1 MYKVKKTNSLLVVC
15 LVALL
20 TFTGTAR
27 AQDCLT
33 ELSES
38 SPPQETDLI
47 LCSEFSGIATA
58 YDFEKKS
65 ALVVSYHLTRE
76 NLKLNVKREKSFKVN
91 TKVPN
96 SFRTYSS
103 WYKHSGYDRGHLAPA
118 ADFRL
123 SKNAEVESFK
133 TTNVLPQVPGF
144 NRGVWKSLEV
154 RVRKH
159 VKLVGDVTVI
169 TGPVYTNTETK
180 TVRGILVPW
189 GFFKVIVQH
198 NPTQTLSFIIPNK
211 RAKKNYKM
219 SDFVVSLGEVQAAT
233 GIDFLYKYPKTTQTR
248 LESKIGTKTNWPVIL
263 R

>member
-1 MYKVKKTNSLLVVC
+1 MYKIKKLFSTLMVC
-15 LVALL
+15 L
-20 TFTGTAR
+20 TFAGTAQAR
-27 AQDCLT
+27 DCLT
-33 ELSES
+33 SLSES
-38 SPPQETDLI
+38 SPPRVVDLT

-65 ALVVSYHLTRE
+65 SLVVSYHLTRE
-76 NLKLNVKREKSFKVN
+76 NLKLNVKREKSFRVN

-103 WYKHSGYDRGHLAPA
+103 WYKHTGYDRGHLAPA
-118 ADFRL
+118 AAFRF
-123 SKNAEVESFK
+123 SKNSEVESFK
-133 TTNVLPQVPGF
+133 TTNILPQAPGF

-169 TGPVYTNTETK
+169 TGPVYSGSETK
-180 TVRGILVPW
+180 TVRGIVVPW
-189 GFFKVIVQH
+189 GFFKVVIEH

-211 RAKKNYKM
+211 RAKKNYKLY
-219 SDFVVSLGEVQAAT
+219 DFVVSLGEIQTAT
-233 GIDFLYKYPKTTQTR
+233 GIDFFNEYPESTQIN
-248 LESKIGTKTNWPVIL
+248 LENKVSAVKNWPIIL